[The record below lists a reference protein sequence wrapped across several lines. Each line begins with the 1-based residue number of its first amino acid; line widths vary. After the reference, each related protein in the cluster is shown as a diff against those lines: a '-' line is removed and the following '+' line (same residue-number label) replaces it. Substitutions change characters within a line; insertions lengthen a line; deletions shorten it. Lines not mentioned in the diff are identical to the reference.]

1 MATKSKGERRSY
13 PENVKRQ
20 AILDLDSGNYTVAEV
35 MEKHSVI
42 THGSLKDWGQ
52 LYSVDPQK
60 YKPKTRVPRSTRLR
74 AVNEILSGYMTI
86 EESAAKYDRSIHGI
100 KGWIREYSPE
110 VLSMESDVTQND
122 EFPVDHSMTEEEKS
136 RFKELEKAL
145 KAERLKVLG
154 LETMIDIAEKT
165 YQLDIRKKCGSKQ

>member
-1 MATKSKGERRSY
+1 MSDKSKNERRSY

-20 AILDLDSGNYTVAEV
+20 AILDLESGNYTIAQV
-35 MEKHSVI
+35 MEKYGII

-52 LYSVDPQK
+52 LYSAEPEK
-60 YKPKTRVPRSTRLR
+60 YRPKQRTPRSTRVR

-86 EESAAKYDRSIHGI
+86 EESAAKYSRSISGI
-100 KGWIREYSPE
+100 KGWIREYSGE
-110 VLSMESDVTQND
+110 VLSTQNDVTQHD
-122 EFPVDHSMTEEEKS
+122 ELPVEQPMTEEEKS